1 MNRLE
6 AQAVAAGMLLKR
18 VKDDRYPSST
28 EMNLIE
34 EIIPPQ
40 LLPRY
45 VDVLLE
51 KIAQDPRPSI
61 SMIHRLNRVVASMPG
76 TDTSNG

>member
-1 MNRLE
+1 MNRME
-6 AQAVAAGMLLKR
+6 ARAVVAGVLLKR
-18 VKDDRYPSST
+18 VREERYPSAT
-28 EMNLIE
+28 ELSLIE

-51 KIAQDPRPSI
+51 KIAQDTRPSI
-61 SMIHRLNRVVASMPG
+61 SMLHRINRVINSMP
-76 TDTSNG
+76 

>member
-6 AQAVAAGMLLKR
+6 AQAVLAGLLLKR
-18 VKDDRYPSST
+18 VREDRHPSAT
-28 EMNLIE
+28 EMALIE
-34 EIIPPQ
+34 EMLPPQ

-51 KIAQDPRPSI
+51 KIAQDDRPSI
-61 SMIHRLNRVVASMPG
+61 TMIHRLRRVISSMPK
-76 TDTSNG
+76 

>member
-1 MNRLE
+1 MNRME
-6 AQAVAAGMLLKR
+6 ARAVVAGVLLKR
-18 VKDDRYPSST
+18 VREERYPSST
-28 EMNLIE
+28 ELSLIE

-51 KIAQDPRPSI
+51 KIAQDTRPSI
-61 SMIHRLNRVVASMPG
+61 SMLHRINRVINSMP
-76 TDTSNG
+76 

>member
-1 MNRLE
+1 MNRIE
-6 AQAVAAGMLLKR
+6 AQAVLAGMLLKKVR
-18 VKDDRYPSST
+18 DDKYPSST
-28 EMNLIE
+28 EMSLIE

-51 KIAQDPRPSI
+51 KIAQDNRPSI
-61 SMIHRLNRVVASMPG
+61 SMIHRLQRVINSMPSG
-76 TDTSNG
+76 G

>member
-6 AQAVAAGMLLKR
+6 ARAVVAGILLKR
-18 VKDDRYPSST
+18 VRDDRYPSAT
-28 EMNLIE
+28 EMSLIE

-51 KIAQDPRPSI
+51 KIVQDGRPSI
-61 SMIHRLNRVVASMPG
+61 SMIHRLQRVIRSMPK
-76 TDTSNG
+76 

>member
-1 MNRLE
+1 MNRME
-6 AQAVAAGMLLKR
+6 ARAVVAGMLLKR
-18 VKDDRYPSST
+18 VMEQRYPSST
-28 EMNLIE
+28 EMSLIE

-51 KIAQDPRPSI
+51 KVAQDTRPSI
-61 SMIHRLNRVVASMPG
+61 SMIHRLNRVINSMP
-76 TDTSNG
+76 

>member
-1 MNRLE
+1 M
-6 AQAVAAGMLLKR
+6 AM
-18 VKDDRYPSST
+18 
-28 EMNLIE
+28 IE

-51 KIAQDPRPSI
+51 KIAQDDRPSI
-61 SMIHRLNRVVASMPG
+61 SMIHRLQRVINSMQ
-76 TDTSNG
+76 